1 MAATTSYDKHDSYW
15 KLNLPYLKIAEMQ
28 DILKSRNYHVAKR
41 LNSDLLRS
49 ALLRSE
55 QGHMSYHK
63 CSSDE
68 LRRLIQARKI
78 EASPLGLKLPKSEL
92 VDILQS
98 EDQRPKFHRFRE
110 LPPEL
115 RNRIYEYHFASFHQ
129 PICAPSQPPIT
140 KVSSLLRKETLQL
153 FYHSCVFD
161 VHLRLRVDHDRWRR
175 FYRRLRLSLSDREL
189 MFLRC
194 TEAENLSCIKRL
206 NIVASSVF
214 PEPTKVCLH
223 SEQGKVTSVV
233 STSFAPGTGATHQAR
248 VLERTRRADVEI
260 RRFLDE
266 VVATR
271 QGSRGLQYNDVLMIR
286 TALEKA
292 LL

>member
-15 KLNLPYLKIAEMQ
+15 KLNLPYLKIAEMH
-28 DILKSRNYHVAKR
+28 DILKNRNYHVAKR
-41 LNSDLLRS
+41 LTSDLLRS

-78 EASPLGLKLPKSEL
+78 EASPLGLKLSKSEL

-98 EDQRPKFHRFRE
+98 EDQRPKFHRFQE

-140 KVSSLLRKETLQL
+140 KVSSLLRRETLQL
-153 FYHSCVFD
+153 FYHSCVFE
-161 VHLRLRVDHDRWRR
+161 VHLRLRMENETWSR
-175 FYRRLRLSLSDREL
+175 FYRTPRLSLSDRDL

-194 TEAENLSCIKRL
+194 TEAENLSCIRRL
-206 NIVASSVF
+206 NIVASIVS
-214 PEPTKVCLH
+214 PGSTKVCLH
-223 SEQGKVTSVV
+223 SEQGKVASAVT
-233 STSFAPGTGATHQAR
+233 TSFAPGTRDTYQAR
-248 VLERTRRADVEI
+248 VQERTRRADVKI
-260 RRFLDE
+260 RQFLDE
-266 VVATR
+266 AVANR
-271 QGSRGLQYNDVLMIR
+271 QGSRGLQFNDVLMIR